1 MEKKR
6 ISCYEEA
13 VEYICG
19 IPRFTSKNTMDD
31 IRAFLRKLGN
41 PGERMKVIHVAG
53 TNGKGSVCAYLCGVL
68 RSAGYTTCRFT
79 SPHLTDIRERFVIN
93 DKIIT
98 KDDFLEAFLTVYEN
112 LSWEKLR
119 GEGGYHPTFFE
130 YLFFM
135 AMLLFE
141 KAQTDYCVLETGLG
155 GRLDATN
162 AVSRKDMAI
171 ITHLGMDHMEYLG
184 NSPEKIAKEKAGIM
198 QEGSPVVFWQTVEQ
212 VDKVLFEE
220 AGKLSIPVFSV
231 SKSDYTFLTF
241 HNKSIDFSYQSLYYD
256 SVRLCVHTMA
266 RYQMENAAL
275 ALRALEVLF
284 GDGRLTPKIMQK
296 GLQDVFWAGRMEEV
310 NPGVFVDGAH
320 NEDGI
325 RAFLETVAQDGCTSR
340 RHLLFGVVQDKE
352 YGHMMEEI
360 LSSRLF
366 SDISLVQIKNGRALT
381 ADKLSEVF
389 TQFTGKEAAC
399 YRSVREAVKAVLD
412 AKKVDER
419 VYIAGSLYL
428 VGEIKELL

>member
-1 MEKKR
+1 MEKKQ
-6 ISCYEEA
+6 IKSYEEA

-19 IPRFTSKNTMDD
+19 IPRFTSKNTMEES
-31 IRAFLRKLGN
+31 RAFLRKLGN

-68 RSAGYTTCRFT
+68 KSAGYTACRFT
-79 SPHLTDIRERFVIN
+79 SPHLTDIRERFVI
-93 DKIIT
+93 DGKMIT
-98 KDDFLEAFLTVYEN
+98 REAFFEAFLTVYEH
-112 LSWEKLR
+112 LPWEDLQ
-119 GEGGYHPTFFE
+119 GNGGYHPTFFE

-141 KAQTDYCVLETGLG
+141 KAGTDYCVLETGLG

-162 AVSRKDMAI
+162 TVLKKEIAI

-184 NSPEKIAKEKAGIM
+184 DTPEKIAKEKAGIM
-198 QEGSPVVFWQTVEQ
+198 KAGSPVVFWKTEEQ
-212 VDKVLFEE
+212 VDKVLMEE
-220 AGKLSIPVFSV
+220 AEKLCIPAFSV

-266 RYQMENAAL
+266 RYQMENATL
-275 ALRALEVLF
+275 ALRALEILF
-284 GDGRLTPKIMQK
+284 GDGRLTPKTMQK
-296 GLQDVFWAGRMEEV
+296 GLQEVFWAGRMEEV
-310 NPGVFVDGAH
+310 KPGVFVDGAH

-325 RAFLETVAQDGCTSR
+325 RAFLETVALDGCTSD

-352 YGHMMEEI
+352 YGRMMEEI

-366 SDISLVQIKNGRALT
+366 SDISLVQIKNGRSLA
-381 ADKLSEVF
+381 AGKLSEVF
-389 TQFTGKEAAC
+389 TQYTGRKTAC
-399 YRSVREAVKAVLD
+399 YRSAREALEAALG
-412 AKKVDER
+412 AKKEDER